1 MGDYIGMISI
11 TISSLEKSWL
21 IIFISLYLLL
31 ICLYSYNKHI
41 HYARPFRGITRFLNI
56 HIITYLVSAGLL
68 IYTIILGSYMIMFG
82 IINVLAI
89 LLIILLL
96 IYKISSF
103 WMLGNEFDVYA
114 GIINILRF
122 SKEKHLGHELNTLV
136 SMHIIIVTITSV
148 LVSIYSLYDNSYLA
162 FKLFII
168 LLFFIL
174 YISKAVFLLYY
185 NGKNTLYIMQSH
197 LILIDTLLIFS
208 LLMYSVN
215 LWADVISIL
224 LLIGYIILFYNIH
237 FTDLSAPLYF
247 SIKKVSLKKSGSI
260 MVLVRSKKPK
270 PAKIMEI
277 MKEILSNINGNK
289 KVIMFI
295 SRPHSKTWD
304 ELYSKIISDIEALRK
319 LGIAEIHKV
328 SIGHGLE
335 SLYRIEASTECMSS
349 ICFKQYELF
358 ADNSVLIRGVRE
370 LFSQG
375 STPIILVEDLLD
387 FMISLGGWKE
397 VYRLVN
403 FMVSLNTGGT
413 QKIVIIMNIN
423 TNVPEPYRSDLK
435 LLYSSLIPISQI
447 LV

>member
-1 MGDYIGMISI
+1 
-11 TISSLEKSWL
+11 
-21 IIFISLYLLL
+21 
-31 ICLYSYNKHI
+31 
-41 HYARPFRGITRFLNI
+41 
-56 HIITYLVSAGLL
+56 
-68 IYTIILGSYMIMFG
+68 MFG